1 MRKMFIYC
9 SAIVLF
15 IIYIPLSSFAQQDAQ
30 FSQYMFNTLFLN
42 PAYAGVEGQTKFQLI
57 HRSQWTTYQSSFNDG
72 GTAPITQNFSVNT
85 PILRLKSG
93 VGVHIVND
101 RLGPLR
107 NLEAQVSYAYHFPV
121 KNGKLSLGIRG
132 GIYSQ
137 GIDFE
142 KYRYIDP
149 DDPIL
154 ANRSGSEYQVRPDMA
169 LGLFYRAE
177 KYYGGI
183 SINHIIKSEFNFGSD
198 SLKNPLQN
206 NLSFTAGYDYD
217 LTYNIVL
224 TPSVLVKSDFNTY
237 SFEASAV
244 ATYNE
249 KFWGGLSFRQGD
261 AAIVLVGVSLLKDN
275 SLRLGYAFDY
285 IIKAR
290 ALKRPTSNEF
300 MLSYTLPPHTPKI
313 KSITRTPRFRH

>member
-1 MRKMFIYC
+1 MRKTLVFNA
-9 SAIVLF
+9 AITFLILCF
-15 IIYIPLSSFAQQDAQ
+15 SLNSFAQQDAQ
-30 FSQYMFNTLFLN
+30 FSQYMFNNLFLN

-57 HRSQWTTYQSSFNDG
+57 HRSQWTAYQASFDD
-72 GTAPITQNFSVNT
+72 GTAPITQNFSVST

-101 RLGPLR
+101 RLGPLT
-107 NLEAQVSYAYHFPV
+107 NLEAQVAYAYHFPI
-121 KNGKLSLGIRG
+121 KNGKLSLGARG
-132 GIYSQ
+132 GVYSQ
-137 GIDFE
+137 TLNFDM
-142 KYRYIDP
+142 YRAINP
-149 DDPIL
+149 DDNIL
-154 ANRSGSEYQVRPDMA
+154 QSGKESQIRPDMA
-169 LGLFYRAE
+169 LGVFYRTE
-177 KYYGGI
+177 KYYTGL
-183 SINHIIKSEFNFGSD
+183 SINHIVKSEFDFGSD

-217 LTYNIVL
+217 LTYQIVL

-237 SFEASAV
+237 SFEVSAI
-244 ATYNE
+244 ATYND

-290 ALKRPTSNEF
+290 PLKRPTSNEI
-300 MLSYTLPPHTPKI
+300 MLSYTLPPPVIRNKP
-313 KSITRTPRFRH
+313 ITRTPRFRH